1 MLLTIRSS
9 ETVLHKLTTVF
20 WYIHDEFFC
29 RRSPNI
35 NPELDMGL
43 EDNQRFKKYY
53 FLYYY

>member
-35 NPELDMGL
+35 NHICVPTTRG
-43 EDNQRFKKYY
+43 DNS
-53 FLYYY
+53 